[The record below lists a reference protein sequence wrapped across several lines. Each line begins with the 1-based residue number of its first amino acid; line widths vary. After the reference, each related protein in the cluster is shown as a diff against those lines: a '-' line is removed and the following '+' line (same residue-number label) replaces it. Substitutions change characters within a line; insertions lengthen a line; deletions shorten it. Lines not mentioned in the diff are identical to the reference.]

1 MMIEGETPYLETMS
15 PATDTAGKPEQNS
28 LFDIIRDQIVLLQSY
43 HREVMETA
51 EVEAIHKMRVT
62 TRRLQ
67 ASIDLLLSNHR
78 HSQKDKTDRY
88 VRKLKKQLRKWRR
101 RLSRVRNYDVFLIM
115 LEKEIS
121 ARRGAHRE
129 QYELLK
135 AILNEHRE
143 AQVEKIRRKLEHL
156 NIEGIANRL
165 GIDIATP
172 RDEDGGSEPQE
183 SESPGKAL
191 DQQAME
197 ARSVLTN
204 EKRIALR
211 AAQRLEQRVEEFHAL
226 AEQVHPTIHPEEM
239 HQLRIAAKRVRY
251 LLEILRTM
259 GVGNPDRSLTWL
271 RTLQGRIGDWHDLE
285 ALEEEIISILSQP
298 GFMKEHLAE
307 SSRILLAAS
316 QLQKKKLK
324 LVSRLFPI
332 TVPKHIEV
340 TSQRLTRALRRR
352 AAQEQLSAQTVSG

>member
-1 MMIEGETPYLETMS
+1 MIEGETPDLVTMS
-15 PATDTAGKPEQNS
+15 PAIHTAGKPGQTS
-28 LFDIIRDQIVLLQSY
+28 LFDIISDQIVLLQSY
-43 HREVMETA
+43 HRAVMETA
-51 EVEAIHKMRVT
+51 EVEAIHKMRVS

-67 ASIDLLLSNHR
+67 ASVDLLLSNHR
-78 HSQKDKTDRY
+78 HSQKDKTERY
-88 VRKLKKQLRKWRR
+88 VRRLKKQLRKWRR

-129 QYELLK
+129 QYELMK

-143 AQVEKIRRKLEHL
+143 AQVGKIRRNLEHI

-165 GIDIATP
+165 GIDITP
-172 RDEDGGSEPQE
+172 PQDENGGSEQQE
-183 SESPGKAL
+183 ADPPEQVL
-191 DQQAME
+191 DQAALE

-204 EKRIALR
+204 EKKIALR
-211 AAQRLEQRVEEFHAL
+211 AAQRLEQRVEEFYAL

-251 LLEILRTM
+251 LLEILKTM

-307 SSRILLAAS
+307 SSRLLIAAS

-352 AAQEQLSAQTVSG
+352 AAQEQFPAQTVSG